1 NFFQSL
7 HIEIKMVWSLT
18 TFTVVSVVLFI
29 FIWRITMKNKLWL
42 IYLVSNLLLLNKVYA
57 EEEIGV
63 QEKIKKAYELYLQ
76 DQSVTL
82 SKKSWRM
89 GFDASYISN
98 EKTVLFTQ
106 QENRLIQSGI
116 SVNYGLTDRIELFG
130 RVPIVYE
137 NYTFRDIF
145 SEEKQNLSSANLGNI
160 TLGANVTLFRVKN
173 GPTITWQTAFLTPT
187 YTGKFLTSKSAVS
200 TGMTIYQD
208 FDPAFLYSGLSG
220 TKTIDGNQFDSF
232 GYHAG
237 FGFSL
242 NHRLALGTEI
252 SGGYNFGQ
260 QMFFANRE
268 FAQLTG
274 RATFVLS
281 QKNLIQPSV
290 SFGLNEN
297 TPDFSLSMQ

>member
-1 NFFQSL
+1 MHYKQ
-7 HIEIKMVWSLT
+7 
-18 TFTVVSVVLFI
+18 I
-29 FIWRITMKNKLWL
+29 FICIISGFL
-42 IYLVSNLLLLNKVYA
+42 IANHSQAK
-57 EEEIGV
+57 EEIGV
-63 QEKIKKAYELYLQ
+63 QEKIKKAYVLYLQ

-89 GFDASYISN
+89 GFDTSYISN
-98 EKTVLFTQ
+98 EKTFLFTQ
-106 QENRLIQSGI
+106 QESRLIQSGV

-130 RVPIVYE
+130 RVPTVYE

-145 SEEKQNLSSANLGNI
+145 SGDKQNLSGANLGNI

-173 GPTITWQTAFLTPT
+173 GPTITWQSAFLAPT
-187 YTGKFLTSKSAVS
+187 YTGNFLTSKSAIS
-200 TGMTIYQD
+200 TGLTIYQD
-208 FDPAFLYSGLSG
+208 FDPAFLYGGLSA
-220 TKTIDGNQFDSF
+220 TKTIYGNQFDGFS
-232 GYHAG
+232 YHAG

-252 SGGYNFGQ
+252 NGGYNFGQ

-297 TPDFSLSMQ
+297 TPDFNLSMQWTRRF

>member
-1 NFFQSL
+1 MRNKKCLVLVICSL
-7 HIEIKMVWSLT
+7 
-18 TFTVVSVVLFI
+18 I
-29 FIWRITMKNKLWL
+29 FASTASAN
-42 IYLVSNLLLLNKVYA
+42 
-57 EEEIGV
+57 EEIGV
-63 QEKIKKAYELYLQ
+63 QEKLKKAYELYLQ

-89 GFDASYISN
+89 GFDFSYMSN
-98 EKTVLFTQ
+98 EKSFLFTQ
-106 QENRLIQSGI
+106 QESRLVQSGV
-116 SVNYGLTDRIELFG
+116 SVNDGLTDRIELFG

-145 SEEKQNLSSANLGNI
+145 SGDKQNLSGVNLGNI

-173 GPTITWQTAFLTPT
+173 GPTVTWQSAFLAPT
-187 YTGKFLTSKSAVS
+187 YTGNFLTSKSAVS
-200 TGMTIYQD
+200 TGLTVYQD
-208 FDPAFLYSGLSG
+208 FDPAFLYGGLSG
-220 TKTIDGNQFDSF
+220 TKTIGGNQFDGF

-268 FAQLTG
+268 YAQLTG

-297 TPDFSLSMQ
+297 TPDYILGMQWTRRF

>member
-1 NFFQSL
+1 
-7 HIEIKMVWSLT
+7 
-18 TFTVVSVVLFI
+18 
-29 FIWRITMKNKLWL
+29 MKHKLWL
-42 IYLVSNLLLLNKVYA
+42 VWLIFNLLFVNIVQAK
-57 EEEIGV
+57 EEIGV

-89 GFDASYISN
+89 SLDISYMSN
-98 EKTVLFTQ
+98 EKSFLFTQ
-106 QENRLIQSGI
+106 QENRVVQTGVSA
-116 SVNYGLTDRIELFG
+116 NYGLTDRIELFG

-137 NYTFRDIF
+137 NHTFRDMF
-145 SEEKQNLSSANLGNI
+145 SSEKQNLSGTNLGNI
-160 TLGANVTLFRVKN
+160 TLGANVTLFKVKN
-173 GPTITWQTAFLTPT
+173 GPTITWQTAFLAPT
-187 YTGKFLTSKSAVS
+187 YTGKFLTSKSAIT
-200 TGMTIYQD
+200 TGLTIYQD
-208 FDPAFLYSGLSG
+208 FDPAFLYGGLSG
-220 TKTIDGNQFDSF
+220 TKTIDGNQFDGF

-252 SGGYNFGQ
+252 NGGYNFGQ

-268 FAQLTG
+268 FSQLTG

-281 QKNLIQPSV
+281 QKDLIQPSV

-297 TPDFSLSMQ
+297 TPDFNLSMQWTRRF